1 MIIYRITSE
10 IYKDDIS
17 GNGAA
22 IFGARWN
29 SIGKRML
36 YASQHISLS
45 ILESLVHFKREQIPP
60 NLYLLYISLPTNIE
74 ISTISLQ
81 KMKNKWPNHIDYTQ
95 WIGDSF
101 IENNQSLVLQVPSA
115 VVPEECNFLLNPL
128 HKDYKKISIQKSEL
142 LQLDER
148 LMNLKQ

>member
-81 KMKNKWPNHIDYTQ
+81 KMKNKWSNHIDYTQ

-148 LMNLKQ
+148 LMNLK